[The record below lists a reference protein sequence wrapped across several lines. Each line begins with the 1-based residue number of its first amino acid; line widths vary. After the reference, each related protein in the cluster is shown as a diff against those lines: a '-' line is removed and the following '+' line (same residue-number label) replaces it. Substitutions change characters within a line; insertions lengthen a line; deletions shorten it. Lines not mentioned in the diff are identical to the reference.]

1 MCCCIK
7 LIRAGVAQLEEQ
19 LTCNQQ
25 VAGSSPIA
33 SSILI
38 IFIYG
43 LSPGGIPEWP
53 KGTDC
58 KSVVGRLR
66 RFESSSLHHNK
77 HIEAVFK
84 CRAPGDDKSTGLAA
98 D

>member
-1 MCCCIK
+1 M
-7 LIRAGVAQLEEQ
+7 AEQ

-33 SSILI
+33 SSIKNIDDFGRATISAMAVVLDQVSLVI
-38 IFIYG
+38 NSG
-43 LSPGGIPEWP
+43 LSHGGIPEWP

-66 RFESSSLHHNK
+66 RFESSSLHHT
-77 HIEAVFK
+77 I
-84 CRAPGDDKSTGLAA
+84 TGKWQ
-98 D
+98 